1 MYSSDRRPTWAAI
14 FLFFSKNMLT
24 FPHFVVEYTRI
35 CKDIAETRQTELFQ
49 RKGDSESP
57 SKEKLVSHFL
67 RCPG

>member
-1 MYSSDRRPTWAAI
+1 MYSSDRRPKWAAI
-14 FLFFSKNMLT
+14 FLLSRKNLLT
-24 FPHFVVEYTRI
+24 FLQFVVEYTRI

-57 SKEKLVSHFL
+57 SKANFVSHFL